1 MSCLPDTTF
10 ALQRGLSEGKCL
22 AYSYLR
28 RKIRA
33 GTGSLYRIRDCR
45 PGVGDMMTKHPI
57 RVLKMPAKRLSSR
70 LTRSILSSE
79 RGGKRKVLYIQ
90 TLAKE

>member
-1 MSCLPDTTF
+1 
-10 ALQRGLSEGKCL
+10 
-22 AYSYLR
+22 
-28 RKIRA
+28 
-33 GTGSLYRIRDCR
+33 
-45 PGVGDMMTKHPI
+45 MMTKHPI

-79 RGGKRKVLYIQ
+79 RGSKRKVLYIQ

>member
-10 ALQRGLSEGKCL
+10 ALQRGLSKGKCF

-45 PGVGDMMTKHPI
+45 PGVGDMMTKHPMCLSPGL
-57 RVLKMPAKRLSSR
+57 RQPVKRQLPFDAKSFPRFRQSF
-70 LTRSILSSE
+70 
-79 RGGKRKVLYIQ
+79 
-90 TLAKE
+90 